1 MCSASLR
8 VCVLGG
14 AVWLCV
20 GPGAPDKQEIRDLL
34 LAAVSVWCGKE
45 ARRDKAAKHEQHGER
60 LKRGGPRPEIEK
72 QRTGPGLSKKRG
84 GGSGTKVSSKH
95 CKSGVQYRLRW
106 DLLISEEPSLSLNP
120 QREPF
125 RFAEGGT
132 RKAHGHPSVI
142 HSNKESP
149 SSSGK
154 AGWCGRKGDYALHV
168 HDTSSPSRG
177 G

>member
-1 MCSASLR
+1 M
-8 VCVLGG
+8 
-14 AVWLCV
+14 WLCV

-45 ARRDKAAKHEQHGER
+45 ARRDKAANTNNTMKDRREEEQD
-60 LKRGGPRPEIEK
+60 PRFEK
-72 QRTGPGLSKKRG
+72 QRTGPGLNKKRG

-95 CKSGVQYRLRW
+95 CKSGVQYRQRW

-142 HSNKESP
+142 HSNKEKP
-149 SSSGK
+149 K
-154 AGWCGRKGDYALHV
+154 QQRKGRVVWTERRLCLACA
-168 HDTSSPSRG
+168 
-177 G
+177 